1 MKVITVCGSLKFQ
14 NEIMEVAEKLNKTG
28 VCVLTPV
35 YPYNKELKLS
45 DIDIDNMKKAHFKR
59 IELSDSIFVVHVNG
73 YVGESTKKGIEFAKE
88 KGKDIIYYTDFA
100 HK

>member
-45 DIDIDNMKKAHFKR
+45 DIDIDNMKKAHLKR
-59 IELSDSIFVVHVNG
+59 IELADSIFVVNVNG
-73 YVGESTKKGIEFAKE
+73 YIGESTKKEIEFAKE
-88 KGKDIIYYTDFA
+88 KGKDIIYYTEFN
-100 HK
+100 K

>member
-14 NEIMEVAEKLNKTG
+14 NEIMEVAEKFNKTG

-45 DIDIDNMKKAHFKR
+45 DIDINNMKKAHLKR
-59 IELSDSIFVVHVNG
+59 IELADSIFVVNVNG
-73 YVGESTKKGIEFAKE
+73 YVGESTKKEIEFAKE
-88 KGKDIIYYTDFA
+88 KGKEIIYYIDLTD
-100 HK
+100 K

>member
-45 DIDIDNMKKAHFKR
+45 DSDIDNMKKAHFKR
-59 IELSDSIFVVHVNG
+59 IELSDSIFVVNVNG
-73 YVGESTKKGIEFAKE
+73 YVGESTKKEIEFVKE
-88 KGKDIIYYTDFA
+88 KGKEIIYYIDLTD
-100 HK
+100 K

>member
-35 YPYNKELKLS
+35 YPYNKELK
-45 DIDIDNMKKAHFKR
+45 
-59 IELSDSIFVVHVNG
+59 
-73 YVGESTKKGIEFAKE
+73 
-88 KGKDIIYYTDFA
+88 
-100 HK
+100 

>member
-14 NEIMEVAEKLNKTG
+14 NEIMEVAEKFNKTG

-45 DIDIDNMKKAHFKR
+45 DIDIDNMKKAHLKR
-59 IELSDSIFVVHVNG
+59 IELADSIFVVNVNG
-73 YVGESTKKGIEFAKE
+73 YVGESTKKEIEFAKE
-88 KGKDIIYYTDFA
+88 KGKEIIYYIDLTD
-100 HK
+100 K

>member
-35 YPYNKELKLS
+35 YPYSKELKLE
-45 DIDIDNMKKAHFKR
+45 IIKR
-59 IELSDSIFVVHVNG
+59 YLK
-73 YVGESTKKGIEFAKE
+73 GESSVKLANSPAFCLFANSTSGFFVFLE
-88 KGKDIIYYTDFA
+88 DNSTNI
-100 HK
+100 

>member
-1 MKVITVCGSLKFQ
+1 MKVITVCGSLKFK

-45 DIDIDNMKKAHFKR
+45 DIDNMKKAHFKR
-59 IELSDSIFVVHVNG
+59 IELSDSIFVVNVNG
-73 YVGESTKKGIEFAKE
+73 YVGESTKKEIEFAKE
-88 KGKDIIYYTDFA
+88 KGKDIIYYTEFN
-100 HK
+100 K

>member
-35 YPYNKELKLS
+35 YPHNKELKLS
-45 DIDIDNMKKAHFKR
+45 DIDIDNMKKVHFKR
-59 IELSDSIFVVHVNG
+59 IELSDSIFVVNVNG
-73 YVGESTKKGIEFAKE
+73 YVGESTKKEIEFAKE
-88 KGKDIIYYTDFA
+88 KGKEIIYYTELN
-100 HK
+100 K

>member
-14 NEIMEVAEKLNKTG
+14 NEIMEVAEKFNKTG

-45 DIDIDNMKKAHFKR
+45 DIDIDNMKKAHLKR
-59 IELSDSIFVVHVNG
+59 IELADSIFVVNVNG
-73 YVGESTKKGIEFAKE
+73 YVGESTKKEIEFAKE
-88 KGKDIIYYTDFA
+88 KGKDIIYYTEFN
-100 HK
+100 K

>member
-35 YPYNKELKLS
+35 YPYNKELKLI
-45 DIDIDNMKKAHFKR
+45 DIDIDNMKKAHLKR
-59 IELSDSIFVVHVNG
+59 IELADSIFVVNVNG
-73 YVGESTKKGIEFAKE
+73 YVGESTKKEIEFAKE
-88 KGKDIIYYTDFA
+88 KGKEIIYYTDFA